1 MWAGD
6 SYCLCSH
13 GCDIHSSVFQ
23 MVAHLNREQGQAE
36 NIYLIFLYLM
46 LCNFINFHL
55 EYLTF
60 FPKGK
65 SRSQTEVWRGRVKKE
80 VGLDNDMLRI

>member
-1 MWAGD
+1 
-6 SYCLCSH
+6 
-13 GCDIHSSVFQ
+13 
-23 MVAHLNREQGQAE
+23 
-36 NIYLIFLYLM
+36 M